1 MTAKPEEEKTAA
13 TPDPKSI
20 VAAAQAFA
28 ERTRARVKGLA
39 A

>member
-1 MTAKPEEEKTAA
+1 MAVPEEEEHEPP
-13 TPDPKSI
+13 PDTKSI

-28 ERTRARVKGLA
+28 ARTRARVKGLA

>member
-1 MTAKPEEEKTAA
+1 MHSETEQEQAPP
-13 TPDPKSI
+13 PDAKSI

-28 ERTRARVKGLA
+28 ERTRARVRSLA